1 MSGIDEYDC
10 AQLLR
15 HTFGEMREIGLADLA
30 DRVIAAIP
38 LDMELPS
45 RQLLFVLDALAA
57 EMRLQDGA
65 TARTVVERLRPVVHT
80 DEDRPPDSL
89 WLDLA
94 PAHEQLYGVE
104 RVDLTQQQEMGPLL
118 EQFAQ
123 LREDVRESLPEHR

>member
-30 DRVIAAIP
+30 DRVIAAMP
-38 LDMELPS
+38 LDLERPS
-45 RQLLFVLDALAA
+45 RQLLFALDELAA

-65 TARTVVERLRPVVHT
+65 TARTVVERLKPVVRT
-80 DEDRPPDSL
+80 ERNRRPDGL

-94 PAHEQLYGVE
+94 PAHEQVYGVE
-104 RVDLTQQQEMGPLL
+104 RVDLTQQHDMGPLL
-118 EQFAQ
+118 ERLER
-123 LREDVRESLPEHR
+123 LRDDVRESLRESG